1 MRSLR
6 HLRRSAVLPPL
17 VLTLWGWVLVWS
29 SLSSRLDL
37 LLNAAFHPVVVIAG
51 VVLMLLG
58 LLQLRLLGRRRAG
71 VTPLV
76 WLLSAGVALLILVL
90 PPEPSFSDLAAS
102 RPDSLPAAP
111 SLSFFLPPEQ
121 RTLTE
126 WVRLLRSQPD
136 PELHAG
142 DPVRISGFVLD
153 RPGEPLLLARLTVRC
168 CLADATPAGLPV
180 DWPEEA
186 NPQPDQ
192 WFSIE
197 GTMIVQE
204 RNGVPVSVVKPNRM
218 TLIPR
223 PDRPLEP

>member
-58 LLQLRLLGRRRAG
+58 LLQLRLLGRRRAR
-71 VTPLV
+71 VAPLV

-153 RPGEPLLLARLTVRC
+153 RPGEPLQLARLTVRC

-218 TLIPR
+218 TLISR

>member
-6 HLRRSAVLPPL
+6 HLRRASVLPPL
-17 VLTLWGWVLVWS
+17 VLTLWGWVLLWS

-37 LLNAAFHPVVVIAG
+37 LLNAAFHPVVTIAG
-51 VVLMLLG
+51 VLLMLLG
-58 LLQLRLLGRRRAG
+58 LMQLRLAPGRGLA
-71 VTPLV
+71 VSPLR
-76 WLLSAGVALLILVL
+76 WLLSAVVALLILVL

-111 SLSFFLPPEQ
+111 TLSFFLPPEQ

-153 RPGEPLLLARLTVRC
+153 RPGEPLQLARLTVRC

-180 DWPEEA
+180 DWPA
-186 NPQPDQ
+186 DVDPQADQ
-192 WFSIE
+192 WLEIE
-197 GTMIVQE
+197 GTMAVQE
-204 RNGVPVSVVKPNRM
+204 RNGVPVSVVKPSRL
-218 TLIPR
+218 TVIPR